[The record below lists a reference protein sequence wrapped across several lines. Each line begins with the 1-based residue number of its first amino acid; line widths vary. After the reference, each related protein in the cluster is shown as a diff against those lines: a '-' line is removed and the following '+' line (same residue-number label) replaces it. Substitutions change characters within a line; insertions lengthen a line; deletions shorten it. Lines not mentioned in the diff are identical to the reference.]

1 MRFARIFTATL
12 ALMILMSS
20 CGNANPD
27 NDSQQNTEQPD
38 VGVDEDIKEVSY
50 MTLEEYMSSVRER
63 VVQFEPSMSSET
75 ILTNKYGTVEKVSY
89 YSETCK
95 RTRNVNVL
103 LPAGY
108 TEDKEYPVMYC
119 LHGYWGNEDSLLD
132 AGDSTLKIT
141 QILGNAIADGEA
153 KEMILVFPYLYA
165 SAERDV
171 LSGFNDES
179 NRAYDNFIN
188 DLIDDL
194 MPFIES
200 NYSVATGRENTAI
213 TGFSM
218 GGRESIYIGLTRSDL
233 FGYVGA
239 VCPAPGVN
247 TDLLSDSTMV
257 FENEAP
263 YLFFISAGNN
273 DSVVGSVPENYPA
286 ILENNGVD
294 HVWHYVSGGE
304 HGGNTIRPHMYN
316 FVRFAFNA
324 EITE

>member
-1 MRFARIFTATL
+1 MKFAKILAATAAML
-12 ALMILMSS
+12 LLLSS
-20 CGNANPD
+20 CGNAD
-27 NDSQQNTEQPD
+27 NMSNNQSDITNGKDDAVTEN
-38 VGVDEDIKEVSY
+38 KEVSY
-50 MTLEEYMSSVRER
+50 MTPKEYMNVCREKT
-63 VVQFEPSMSSET
+63 VEFEPSMSTEIS
-75 ILTNKYGTVEKVSY
+75 LTHEYGTIEKVSY
-89 YSETCK
+89 YSQTCK
-95 RTRNVNVL
+95 RDRNVNVL

-108 TEDKEYPVMYC
+108 TEDKDYPVMYC

-132 AGDSTLKIT
+132 AGDATLKIKE
-141 QILGNAIADGEA
+141 IVGNAIADGEA

-165 SAERDV
+165 SAERDT

-179 NRAYDNFIN
+179 NKAYDNFIN
-188 DLIDDL
+188 DLINDL

-218 GGRESIYIGLTRSDL
+218 GGRESIYIGLTHSDL
-233 FGYVGA
+233 FGYIGA

-247 TDLLSDSTMV
+247 TDLLTDSTMV
-257 FENEAP
+257 FVNEEP

-273 DSVVGSVPENYPA
+273 DGVVGGVPESYHT

-294 HVWHYVSGGE
+294 HVWHYVSGGA

-324 EITE
+324 EIK

>member
-1 MRFARIFTATL
+1 MRFAKIL
-12 ALMILMSS
+12 AVMAAMLLLLSS
-20 CGNANPD
+20 CGKTD
-27 NDSQQNTEQPD
+27 D
-38 VGVDEDIKEVSY
+38 VSNNQSDISNGEENVVEENKEVSY
-50 MTLEEYMSSVRER
+50 MTPEEYMNVCRENT
-63 VVQFEPSMSSET
+63 VQFEPSMSTEMSLSYE
-75 ILTNKYGTVEKVSY
+75 YGTIEKVSY
-89 YSETCK
+89 YSQTCK
-95 RTRNVNVL
+95 RNRNVNVL

-108 TEDKEYPVMYC
+108 TEDKNYPVMYC

-132 AGDSTLKIT
+132 AGDATIKIKE
-141 QILGNAIADGEA
+141 IVGNAIADGEA
-153 KEMILVFPYLYA
+153 KEMILVFPYIYA

-188 DLIDDL
+188 DLVDDL

-247 TDLLSDSTMV
+247 TDLLTDSTMV
-257 FENEAP
+257 FTNEEP

-273 DSVVGSVPENYPA
+273 DGVVGGVPENYHS

-294 HVWHYVSGGE
+294 HVWHYVSDGA

-324 EITE
+324 EIN